1 MTKLKCIN
9 EKKKNEKKE
18 HTELTTITKWA
29 TKKNV
34 KATNKTNE
42 ISKQKKFMG
51 EHLKIQQSVRIVPT
65 MAACE
70 PRHLDNIN
78 IIYIIKIT
86 HYKIDKTIFTVYG
99 LTTISTGYASM
110 YWWWTYE
117 REHHKTID
125 KYQKKNTNNIQ
136 IAWQKKN
143 LLIWTNFILDG
154 SCAFLLSSSLFLYL
168 WLIFTSDY
176 YPNEETIFD
185 AYRICFNV

>member
-1 MTKLKCIN
+1 M
-9 EKKKNEKKE
+9 
-18 HTELTTITKWA
+18 TTITKWA

-117 REHHKTID
+117 REHHKTIE
-125 KYQKKNTNNIQ
+125 KYQKRKKHQQYSNCMTKKICLFKQ
-136 IAWQKKN
+136 ISFWMKAVR
-143 LLIWTNFILDG
+143 
-154 SCAFLLSSSLFLYL
+154 SCSPPLYFS
-168 WLIFTSDY
+168 ISG
-176 YPNEETIFD
+176 
-185 AYRICFNV
+185 